1 MVIHFNDVAKIR
13 NMVSTICLNRT
24 GGKAEGSLVT
34 KCLLKKYLSVIVKRE
49 ITKLKVLLN
58 MLCKTKRNVLQKK
71 QSI

>member
-1 MVIHFNDVAKIR
+1 MFEQD
-13 NMVSTICLNRT
+13 

-58 MLCKTKRNVLQKK
+58 MLCKNEKKCFTEETKYLDFLNYVYKNGVLLAPF
-71 QSI
+71 